1 MRDSFDNSP
10 LVRTDFSDDA
20 AWQSLVRAVTG
31 ESADGFRADLRLIDN
46 PGFAG
51 DSPNQLIANVDGWHG
66 ASVLFVADAEALG
79 SPEHP
84 ILCVD
89 LREQPGR
96 TFRCIAAE
104 LWGVENNLRL
114 ANMDWE
120 NFAESVDGFGIHRGF
135 E

>member
-1 MRDSFDNSP
+1 MRDVFDNSP

-20 AWQSLVRAVTG
+20 AWQSLVRAATA
-31 ESADGFRADLRLIDN
+31 ESRDGFQAALRLIDD
-46 PGFAG
+46 PVFAG
-51 DSPNQLIANVDGWHG
+51 DSPNQLIANADGWHG

-79 SPEHP
+79 NPEHP

-89 LREQPGR
+89 LGEQPGR

-120 NFAESVDGFGIHRGF
+120 DFADSVDDRGIHRGF
-135 E
+135 D

>member
-1 MRDSFDNSP
+1 MRDPFDNSP

-20 AWQSLVRAVTG
+20 AWQSLVRAATA
-31 ESADGFRADLRLIDN
+31 ESPDGFLAELRIVDDSRFADC
-46 PGFAG
+46 
-51 DSPNQLIANVDGWHG
+51 SVVQLIQQGEGWHR
-66 ASVLFVADAEALG
+66 ASVLFVADPEAL
-79 SPEHP
+79 SSREHP

-89 LREQPGR
+89 LSHEPGR
-96 TFRCIAAE
+96 SFRCIPSE

-120 NFAESVDGFGIHRGF
+120 DFAEAVDGKGIHRGF